1 MDGIILVN
9 KEENMTSRDVVNK
22 IVHILNT
29 KKVGHTG
36 TLDPLATGVLVICVG
51 KALKVQEYIT
61 QLEKEYIA
69 EITFGINT
77 DTLDITGNILEE
89 KESYITNEEI
99 DKVLKS
105 FIGDYD
111 MEVPI
116 YSAVKVNGKRL
127 YEYARNNI
135 KVDLPIHKVK
145 INSLERISSVEN
157 NKVLIKCNVSKGT
170 YIRSLVRDICKRL
183 NTIGVMS
190 KLTRTKQGKFNI
202 EDCYTLDEIRNNE
215 YKLIPIIDFIDLP
228 KVEVDETI
236 YKKISNGM
244 KLDNT
249 YNYDT
254 FCFIYNNEV
263 IAIYKSSGLYVKPV
277 KVFINN

>member
-135 KVDLPIHKVK
+135 KVDLPIHKVE

-202 EDCYTLDEIRNNE
+202 EDCYTLDDIRNNE

-228 KVEVDETI
+228 KVEVDESI

-254 FCFIYNNEV
+254 FCFVYNNEV

>member
-202 EDCYTLDEIRNNE
+202 EDCYTLDDIRNNE

-228 KVEVDETI
+228 KVEVDESI

-254 FCFIYNNEV
+254 FCFVYNNEV

>member
-77 DTLDITGNILEE
+77 DTLDITGNIFEE

-228 KVEVDETI
+228 KVEVDESI
-236 YKKISNGM
+236 YKKISNGV
-244 KLDNT
+244 KLDNI

-263 IAIYKSSGLYVKPV
+263 IAIYKNSGLYVKPV

>member
-228 KVEVDETI
+228 KVEVDESI

-244 KLDNT
+244 KLDNN

-254 FCFIYNNEV
+254 FCFIYKDEV
-263 IAIYKSSGLYVKPV
+263 IAIYKNSGLYVKPV

>member
-135 KVDLPIHKVK
+135 KVNLPIHKVK

-190 KLTRTKQGKFNI
+190 KLTRTKQGKFII

-228 KVEVDETI
+228 KVEVDESI

-254 FCFIYNNEV
+254 FCFVYKDEV
-263 IAIYKSSGLYVKPV
+263 IAIYKNSGLYVKPV